1 MIEHQVEQG
10 SPAWLQLRLGIPTAS
25 EFDKILTPKTMK
37 LSSQARG
44 YAFRLVA
51 ETLLGYPVQD
61 LGNLPWIERGKEL
74 EPQAV
79 RSYEFDTDLE
89 TRAVGFITTDDG
101 MIGASPDRLI
111 VDVCGGV
118 ELKCPAPATH
128 VGYLID
134 GFGTDYAV
142 QVQGQMLVGEL
153 DFVDRYSFHPELPP
167 VRERVYRDDKMIAA
181 LRDALGQFLE
191 MKAEMMAKAQAT
203 GFFTPKPDE
212 LDEFPDAMKETA

>member
-74 EPQAV
+74 EPQAAQA
-79 RSYEFDTDLE
+79 YEFDTDHE
-89 TRAVGFITTDDG
+89 TRKVGFITTDDG
-101 MIGASPDRLI
+101 LIGASPDRLLI
-111 VDVCGGV
+111 GINGGV

-128 VGYLID
+128 IGYLID
-134 GFGTDYAV
+134 GFGSDYVV
-142 QVQGQMLVGEL
+142 QVQGQMLVGGF
-153 DFVDRYSFHPELPP
+153 DFIDRYSFHPDLPP
-167 VRERVYRDDKMIAA
+167 VRERVGRDESMIAA
-181 LRDALGQFLE
+181 LRDALDQFNEMRLE
-191 MKAEMMAKAQAT
+191 MLAKAKAS
-203 GFFTPKPDE
+203 GFFDRVDA
-212 LDEFPDAMKETA
+212 LDEFLKETAA